1 MFSRWAI
8 RYKLTLC
15 LAMLIAIVGALSFSS
30 FQGVY
35 SYRRLARSIS
45 TRAKE
50 LPLAEAINQ
59 NSDDLQTLLNT
70 YRNDDVPLTD
80 KAIRRVNDHLDLIE
94 SSTQQYNLQ
103 LSTSQQEGEIIGNIH
118 QEQELIRDV
127 NQQVQLIRQQI
138 RRANQ
143 RDAFDSYAVIG
154 VALGQV
160 KLRTA
165 QLPKI
170 LQNRMDSLVDEVRLQ
185 YRTWIVITWL
195 TSITAAILL
204 IQLFRM
210 VHAWI
215 VRPFGKLITGS
226 RRVASGDLEYE
237 IVTDTDDEVAE
248 LALAMNNMTRN
259 FKLIRDDLDQQVKIR
274 TQEAIRSEQLASV
287 GFLAAG
293 VSHEINNPLAT
304 IAICAES
311 LETRV
316 AELIAET
323 VSPQND
329 EQVKIIQKYL
339 KQIQQEAFR
348 CKGIT
353 EQLLDFS
360 RGGDIQRQ
368 STALSPIIQDT
379 VDMIQHLGKYKQKQ
393 IVVDIKSPATAMVH
407 SHEIK
412 QAVLNLVTNALD
424 SISSNGHVMITLD
437 GNKSSATITVS
448 DDGCGMTEEVLQQVF
463 EPFFTRRQNKQGTGL
478 GLSITYRIISEHG
491 GTITAASP
499 GINQGSVFTVKLPV
513 TTQALSNE
521 RGYGHDERG
530 HQVA

>member
-8 RYKLTLC
+8 RHKLTLC

-59 NSDDLQTLLNT
+59 NSDNLQTMLNI
-70 YRNDDVPLTD
+70 YRNDDVPLTP
-80 KAIRRVNDHLDLIE
+80 KAVTQFNDQLDLIE
-94 SSTQQYNLQ
+94 FSTRQYNLQ

-138 RRANQ
+138 RRANLG
-143 RDAFDSYAVIG
+143 DAFDSYAAIG
-154 VALGQV
+154 VSLGQV

-185 YRTWIVITWL
+185 YRTWIVITWI

-204 IQLFRM
+204 IQVFRM

-237 IVTDTDDEVAE
+237 IVTDTDDEVSE

-259 FKLIRDDLDQQVKIR
+259 FKLIRDDLDEQVKIR

-311 LETRV
+311 LESRV

-323 VSPQND
+323 ASPQND
-329 EQVKIIQKYL
+329 EQINIIQKYL

-368 STALSPIIQDT
+368 STELSPIIQDT

-424 SISSNGHVMITLD
+424 SISRNGRVMITLD
-437 GNKSSATITVS
+437 GNKSAATITVS
-448 DDGCGMTEEVLQQVF
+448 DDGCGMSEEVLGQVF

-491 GTITAASP
+491 GIITAASP
-499 GINQGSVFTVKLPV
+499 GTNQGSVFTVKLPV
-513 TTQALSNE
+513 TTQALRNE

>member
-70 YRNDDVPLTD
+70 YRNGDMPLTE
-80 KAIRRVNDHLDLIE
+80 KAKRQFNDHLDLIE
-94 SSTQQYNLQ
+94 VSTQQYNLQ

-118 QEQELIRDV
+118 QEQELITDV
-127 NQQVQLIRQQI
+127 NQQVQLMRQQI
-138 RRANQ
+138 RRTNQ
-143 RDAFDSYAVIG
+143 NDALEAYTIIG
-154 VALGQV
+154 KALGEV

-204 IQLFRM
+204 IQVFRM

-215 VRPFGKLITGS
+215 VRPFEKLITGS
-226 RRVASGDLEYE
+226 RRVANGDLEYE
-237 IVTDTDDEVAE
+237 IITDTDGEVSE

-293 VSHEINNPLAT
+293 ISHEINNPLAT

-316 AELIAET
+316 AELIENT
-323 VSPQND
+323 VSPRDDAEIN
-329 EQVKIIQKYL
+329 IIQKYL
-339 KQIQQEAFR
+339 QQIQQEAFR

-368 STALSPIIQDT
+368 STELSPIIQDT

-393 IVVDIKSPATAMVH
+393 IAVDIKTPATAMVH
-407 SHEIK
+407 RHEIK
-412 QAVLNLVTNALD
+412 QTVLNLVTNALD

-437 GNKSSATITVS
+437 GNEHSATITVS

-491 GTITAASP
+491 GTITAASR
-499 GINQGSVFTVKLPV
+499 GINLGSVFTVKLPV
-513 TTQALSNE
+513 TTEALSNE

>member
-1 MFSRWAI
+1 MDWEYFTVWPQLLLESS
-8 RYKLTLC
+8 L
-15 LAMLIAIVGALSFSS
+15 AIV
-30 FQGVY
+30 VV
-35 SYRRLARSIS
+35 
-45 TRAKE
+45 TK
-50 LPLAEAINQ
+50 
-59 NSDDLQTLLNT
+59 
-70 YRNDDVPLTD
+70 
-80 KAIRRVNDHLDLIE
+80 
-94 SSTQQYNLQ
+94 
-103 LSTSQQEGEIIGNIH
+103 
-118 QEQELIRDV
+118 
-127 NQQVQLIRQQI
+127 
-138 RRANQ
+138 
-143 RDAFDSYAVIG
+143 
-154 VALGQV
+154 
-160 KLRTA
+160 
-165 QLPKI
+165 
-170 LQNRMDSLVDEVRLQ
+170 
-185 YRTWIVITWL
+185 
-195 TSITAAILL
+195 ILL
-204 IQLFRM
+204 IQVFRM

-237 IVTDTDDEVAE
+237 IVTDTDDEVSE

-311 LETRV
+311 LESRV
-316 AELIAET
+316 AELIAESA
-323 VSPQND
+323 SPQND
-329 EQVKIIQKYL
+329 EQINIIQKYL
-339 KQIQQEAFR
+339 NQIQQEAFR

-368 STALSPIIQDT
+368 STELSPIIQDT

-424 SISSNGHVMITLD
+424 SISRNGRVVITLD

-448 DDGCGMTEEVLQQVF
+448 DNGCGMSEEVLRQVF
-463 EPFFTRRQNKQGTGL
+463 EPFFTRRHNKQGTGL

-491 GTITAASP
+491 GIITAASA
-499 GINQGSVFTVKLPV
+499 GMNQGSVFTVKLPV
-513 TTQALSNE
+513 TTSALSNE

>member
-8 RYKLTLC
+8 RHKLTLC

-59 NSDDLQTLLNT
+59 NSDDLQTMLNIH
-70 YRNDDVPLTD
+70 RNDDVPLTL
-80 KAIRRVNDHLDLIE
+80 KVVTQFNDQLDLIDF
-94 SSTQQYNLQ
+94 STRQYNLQ

-138 RRANQ
+138 RRAHLG
-143 RDAFDSYAVIG
+143 DAIDSYAVIG

-185 YRTWIVITWL
+185 YRTWIVITWI

-204 IQLFRM
+204 IQVFRM

-237 IVTDTDDEVAE
+237 IVTDTDDEVSE

-259 FKLIRDDLDQQVKIR
+259 FKLIRDDLDEQVKIR

-293 VSHEINNPLAT
+293 VSHEINNPLTT

-311 LETRV
+311 LEGRV
-316 AELIAET
+316 AELIVET
-323 VSPQND
+323 ASPQHDKQIN
-329 EQVKIIQKYL
+329 IIHKYL

-368 STALSPIIQDT
+368 STELSPIIQDT
-379 VDMIQHLGKYKQKQ
+379 VEMIQHLGKYKQKQ
-393 IVVDIKSPATAMVH
+393 IVVDIKSPTTAMVH

-412 QAVLNLVTNALD
+412 QAMLNLVTNALD
-424 SISSNGHVMITLD
+424 SISRNGRVMITLD

-448 DDGCGMTEEVLQQVF
+448 DDGCGMSEEVLGQIF

-499 GINQGSVFTVKLPV
+499 GANQGSVFTVKLPV

-521 RGYGHDERG
+521 RGYGYDERG

>member
-1 MFSRWAI
+1 MFSRWSI

-70 YRNDDVPLTD
+70 YRNDDAPLT
-80 KAIRRVNDHLDLIE
+80 KIAISRFSDHLDLIE
-94 SSTQQYNLQ
+94 SSALQYNLQ

-118 QEQELIRDV
+118 QEQELIRAI
-127 NQQVQLIRQQI
+127 NQQVQLMRQQI
-138 RRANQ
+138 HRSNQ
-143 RDAFDSYAVIG
+143 GNALESYDVVG
-154 VALGQV
+154 GALGQV

-165 QLPKI
+165 QLPRI

-204 IQLFRM
+204 IQVFRM

-226 RRVASGDLEYE
+226 RRVANGDLEYE
-237 IVTDTDDEVAE
+237 IVTDTVDEVSE

-259 FKLIRDDLDQQVKIR
+259 FKLIRDDLDRQVKIR

-304 IAICAES
+304 IAMCAES

-316 AELIAET
+316 TELIAQT
-323 VSPQND
+323 TSPQND
-329 EQVKIIQKYL
+329 EQINIIQKYL

-368 STALSPIIQDT
+368 STKLSPIIQDT

-393 IVVDIKSPATAMVH
+393 IVVDFKSPATAMVH

-437 GNKSSATITVS
+437 GNKHSATITVS
-448 DDGCGMTEEVLQQVF
+448 DDGCGMTEEVLEQVF
-463 EPFFTRRQNKQGTGL
+463 EPFFTRQQNKQGTGL

-491 GTITAASP
+491 GTITAASL
-499 GINQGSVFTVKLPV
+499 GNDQGSVFTVKLPV
-513 TTQALSNE
+513 TTQALTNK
-521 RGYGHDERG
+521 RGYEHDERG

>member
-1 MFSRWAI
+1 MFSRWSI

-70 YRNDDVPLTD
+70 YRNDDAPLT
-80 KAIRRVNDHLDLIE
+80 KIAISRFSDHLDLIE
-94 SSTQQYNLQ
+94 SSALQYNLQ

-118 QEQELIRDV
+118 QEQELIRAI
-127 NQQVQLIRQQI
+127 NQQVQLMRQQI
-138 RRANQ
+138 HRSNQ
-143 RDAFDSYAVIG
+143 GNALESYDVVG
-154 VALGQV
+154 GALGQV

-165 QLPKI
+165 QLPRI

-204 IQLFRM
+204 IQVFRM

-226 RRVASGDLEYE
+226 RRVANGDLEYE
-237 IVTDTDDEVAE
+237 IVTDTVDEVSE

-259 FKLIRDDLDQQVKIR
+259 FKLIRDDLDRQVKIR

-304 IAICAES
+304 I
-311 LETRV
+311 
-316 AELIAET
+316 
-323 VSPQND
+323 
-329 EQVKIIQKYL
+329 
-339 KQIQQEAFR
+339 
-348 CKGIT
+348 
-353 EQLLDFS
+353 
-360 RGGDIQRQ
+360 
-368 STALSPIIQDT
+368 
-379 VDMIQHLGKYKQKQ
+379 
-393 IVVDIKSPATAMVH
+393 
-407 SHEIK
+407 
-412 QAVLNLVTNALD
+412 
-424 SISSNGHVMITLD
+424 
-437 GNKSSATITVS
+437 
-448 DDGCGMTEEVLQQVF
+448 
-463 EPFFTRRQNKQGTGL
+463 
-478 GLSITYRIISEHG
+478 
-491 GTITAASP
+491 
-499 GINQGSVFTVKLPV
+499 
-513 TTQALSNE
+513 
-521 RGYGHDERG
+521 
-530 HQVA
+530 

>member
-1 MFSRWAI
+1 MFSRWSI

-35 SYRRLARSIS
+35 SYRRLARSVS

-70 YRNDDVPLTD
+70 YRNDDAPLT
-80 KAIRRVNDHLDLIE
+80 KIAISRFSDHLDLIE
-94 SSTQQYNLQ
+94 SSALQYNLQ

-118 QEQELIRDV
+118 QEQELIRAI
-127 NQQVQLIRQQI
+127 NQQVQLMRQQI
-138 RRANQ
+138 HRSNQ
-143 RDAFDSYAVIG
+143 GNALESYDVVG
-154 VALGQV
+154 GALGQV

-165 QLPKI
+165 QLPRI

-204 IQLFRM
+204 IQVFRM

-226 RRVASGDLEYE
+226 RRVANGDLEYE
-237 IVTDTDDEVAE
+237 IVTDTVDEVSE

-259 FKLIRDDLDQQVKIR
+259 FKLIRDDLDRQVKIR

-304 IAICAES
+304 IAMCAES

-316 AELIAET
+316 TELIAQT
-323 VSPQND
+323 TSPQND
-329 EQVKIIQKYL
+329 EQINIIQKYL

-368 STALSPIIQDT
+368 STELSPIIQDT

-393 IVVDIKSPATAMVH
+393 LAVDIKSPATAMVH

-412 QAVLNLVTNALD
+412 QVVLNLVTNALD
-424 SISSNGHVMITLD
+424 SISRHGHVLITLD
-437 GNKSSATITVS
+437 GNNSSATITVS
-448 DDGCGMTEEVLQQVF
+448 DDGCGMTEEVLEQVF
-463 EPFFTRRQNKQGTGL
+463 EPFFTRQQNKQGTGL

-491 GTITAASP
+491 GTITAASL
-499 GINQGSVFTVKLPV
+499 GNDQGSVFTVKLPV
-513 TTQALSNE
+513 TTQALTNK
-521 RGYGHDERG
+521 RGYEHDERG

>member
-8 RYKLTLC
+8 RHKTTLC

-59 NSDDLQTLLNT
+59 NGDDLQTTLNI
-70 YRNDDVPLTD
+70 YRNDDVPLTP
-80 KAIRRVNDHLDLIE
+80 KAVTQFNDQLDLIE
-94 SSTQQYNLQ
+94 YSTHQYNLQ

-118 QEQELIRDV
+118 QEKELIRDV

-138 RRANQ
+138 RRA
-143 RDAFDSYAVIG
+143 DSGDVFDFYAVID

-185 YRTWIVITWL
+185 YRTWIVITWI

-204 IQLFRM
+204 IQVFRM

-237 IVTDTDDEVAE
+237 IVTDTDDEVSE
-248 LALAMNNMTRN
+248 LAHAMNNMTRN
-259 FKLIRDDLDQQVKIR
+259 FRLIRDDLDEQVKIR

-311 LETRV
+311 LESRV

-323 VSPQND
+323 AASQND
-329 EQVKIIQKYL
+329 EQINIIQKYL

-368 STALSPIIQDT
+368 STELSPIIQDT

-412 QAVLNLVTNALD
+412 QSVLNLVTNALD
-424 SISSNGHVMITLD
+424 SISRNGRVMITLD
-437 GNKSSATITVS
+437 GNENSATITVA
-448 DDGCGMTEEVLQQVF
+448 DDGCGMSEEVLGQVF

-491 GTITAASP
+491 GSITAASP
-499 GINQGSVFTVKLPV
+499 GINQGSVFTVTLPV

>member
-8 RYKLTLC
+8 RHKLTLC

-59 NSDDLQTLLNT
+59 NSDDLQTMLNI
-70 YRNDDVPLTD
+70 YRNDDVPLTP
-80 KAIRRVNDHLDLIE
+80 KAVTQFNDQLDLIE
-94 SSTQQYNLQ
+94 FSTRQYNLQ

-138 RRANQ
+138 RRANLG
-143 RDAFDSYAVIG
+143 AALDSYAVIG

-185 YRTWIVITWL
+185 YRTWIVITWI

-204 IQLFRM
+204 IQVFRM

-237 IVTDTDDEVAE
+237 IVTDTDDEVSE

-259 FKLIRDDLDQQVKIR
+259 FKLIRDDLDEQVKIR

-311 LETRV
+311 LESRV

-323 VSPQND
+323 ASPQND
-329 EQVKIIQKYL
+329 EQINIIQKYL

-353 EQLLDFS
+353 EQLLNFS

-368 STALSPIIQDT
+368 STELSPIIQDT

-424 SISSNGHVMITLD
+424 SISRNGRVMITLD

-448 DDGCGMTEEVLQQVF
+448 DDGCRSSNHFLRGDKTSRVRVWGFRLPTVSSVNMVAQLPPPAQVRTRVLC
-463 EPFFTRRQNKQGTGL
+463 L
-478 GLSITYRIISEHG
+478 
-491 GTITAASP
+491 
-499 GINQGSVFTVKLPV
+499 
-513 TTQALSNE
+513 LSN
-521 RGYGHDERG
+521 YQLPHK
-530 HQVA
+530 H

>member
-50 LPLAEAINQ
+50 LPLTEAINQ
-59 NSDDLQTLLNT
+59 NSDDLQTLLNS
-70 YRNDDVPLTD
+70 YHNADGPLTD
-80 KAIRRVNDHLDLIE
+80 KSNKQFNDHLNLIE
-94 SSTQQYNLQ
+94 FSTQQYNLQ

-127 NQQVQLIRQQI
+127 NQQVQLMRQQI

-143 RDAFDSYAVIG
+143 GDMIDSYAIMG
-154 VALGQV
+154 VALGQI

-185 YRTWIVITWL
+185 YRTWIVITWI

-204 IQLFRM
+204 IQVFRM
-210 VHAWI
+210 VHTWI
-215 VRPFGKLITGS
+215 VRPFGKLIAGS

-237 IVTDTDDEVAE
+237 IVTDTDDEVSE

-293 VSHEINNPLAT
+293 VSHEINTPLAT

-316 AELIAET
+316 AELIAGT
-323 VSPQND
+323 DSSKND
-329 EQVKIIQKYL
+329 EQINIIQKYL
-339 KQIQQEAFR
+339 RQIQQEAFR

-368 STALSPIIQDT
+368 STELSPIIRDT

-393 IVVDIKSPATAMVH
+393 IAVDIKSPATAMVH

-437 GNKSSATITVS
+437 GNKHSATITVS
-448 DDGCGMTEEVLQQVF
+448 DDGCGMTEEVLKQVF
-463 EPFFTRRQNKQGTGL
+463 EPFFTRRQSKQGTGL

-491 GTITAASP
+491 GTITAASQ
-499 GINQGSVFTVKLPV
+499 GINQGSVFTVKLPI

-521 RGYGHDERG
+521 RDYGHDERG